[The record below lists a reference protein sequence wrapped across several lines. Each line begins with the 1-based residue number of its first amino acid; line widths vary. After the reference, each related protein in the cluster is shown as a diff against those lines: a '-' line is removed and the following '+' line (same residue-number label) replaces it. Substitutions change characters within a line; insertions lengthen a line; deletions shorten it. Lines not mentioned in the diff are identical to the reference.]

1 MRICIYGAGAV
12 GAHLAA
18 RMHIAGLD
26 VSVVARGEH
35 LATIRAH
42 GITLEAGEQRLT
54 AKVRATTNPAEL
66 GPQDVVIST
75 LKATAIHVLASDVK
89 PLLRADTPVV
99 FALNGIPWWYGYGLQ
114 TSRLAPAALSR
125 LDPGGVLARAIG
137 LSRVMGAVV
146 YSASEVIGP
155 GIVTNRSAPSNGM
168 TIAEIDDRS
177 TARAADLR
185 TALIASGFRSKPAD
199 DIRKEIWK
207 KLIINLTASTLALLL
222 EQPESQLNEPPIPE
236 IFARLWREARA
247 LAEAV
252 CGPLELS
259 TDPPPPP
266 AMRHKP
272 SLLRDYERRRP
283 MEIDGL
289 IAIPLAFARA
299 AGIATPTL
307 DVVAA
312 LAIRRAADRGLYV
325 PAPA

>member
-18 RMHIAGLD
+18 RMHIAGFD

-35 LATIRAH
+35 LAAIRER
-42 GITLEAGEQRLT
+42 GITLEAGEQKLT
-54 AKVRATTNPAEL
+54 AKVRATAHPTEL

-75 LKATAIHVLASDVK
+75 LKATAIHALASDAA
-89 PLLRADTPVV
+89 PLLRGDTPVV
-99 FALNGIPWWYGYGLQ
+99 FALNGIPWWYGYGLR
-114 TSRLAPAALSR
+114 SEEVAPADLSR
-125 LDPGGVLARAIG
+125 LDPGGALARAIG
-137 LSRVMGAVV
+137 LPRVMAAVV
-146 YSASEVIGP
+146 YSASEIIGP
-155 GIVTNRSAPSNGM
+155 GIVANRSAPSNGM

-177 TARAADLR
+177 TSRAAELR
-185 TALIASGFRSKPAD
+185 TALIASGFQSKPAD
-199 DIRKEIWK
+199 DIRKEIWR

-222 EQPESQLNEPPIPE
+222 EQPESQLNEPPMPE

-272 SLLRDYERRRP
+272 SLLQDYERRRP

-299 AGIATPTL
+299 AGIATPAL

-312 LAIRRAADRGLYV
+312 LTIRRAADRGLY
-325 PAPA
+325 APAAG

>member
-89 PLLRADTPVV
+89 PLLGADTPII

-125 LDPGGVLARAIG
+125 LDPGGELARAIG

-272 SLLRDYERRRP
+272 SLLQDYERRRP

>member
-18 RMHIAGLD
+18 RMHIAGFD

-35 LATIRAH
+35 LAAIRER
-42 GITLEAGEQRLT
+42 GITLEAGEQKLT
-54 AKVRATTNPAEL
+54 AKVRATAHPTEL

-75 LKATAIHVLASDVK
+75 LKATAIHALASDAA
-89 PLLRADTPVV
+89 PLLRGDTPVV
-99 FALNGIPWWYGYGLQ
+99 FALNGIPWWYGYGLR
-114 TSRLAPAALSR
+114 SEEVAPTDLSR
-125 LDPGGVLARAIG
+125 LDPGGALARAIG
-137 LSRVMGAVV
+137 LPRVMAAVV
-146 YSASEVIGP
+146 YSASEIIGP
-155 GIVTNRSAPSNGM
+155 GIVANRSAPSNGM

-177 TARAADLR
+177 TSRSAELR
-185 TALIASGFRSKPAD
+185 TALIASGFQSKPAD
-199 DIRKEIWK
+199 DIRKEIWR

-222 EQPESQLNEPPIPE
+222 EQPESQLNEPPMPE

-266 AMRHKP
+266 TMRHKP
-272 SLLRDYERRRP
+272 SMLQDYERRRP

-299 AGIATPTL
+299 AGIATPAL

-312 LAIRRAADRGLYV
+312 LTIRRAADRGLY
-325 PAPA
+325 APAAG